1 MPSPRHAGFA
11 MLDVLVALLLLAV
24 TLSGAGATL
33 IQAMRAS
40 HGALLATRA
49 VDLAADLS
57 EQLREATSQEQAELL
72 LADWRARVAA
82 ELPVAGMAPDEF
94 ASVTDLPW
102 DAAAPE
108 DPTPGGR
115 ELRLRW
121 WRAAGEARELRLPVV
136 IGGNGTR

>member
-1 MPSPRHAGFA
+1 

-24 TLSGAGATL
+24 TLSGACATL

-57 EQLREATSQEQAELL
+57 EQLQDATSEQQAQAMLT
-72 LADWRARVAA
+72 DWRARVAA
-82 ELPVAGMAPDEF
+82 QLPVAGMAPEEY
-94 ASVTDLPW
+94 ASLDALPTAW
-102 DAAAPE
+102 DADAE
-108 DPTPGGR
+108 PTPGGR
-115 ELRLRW
+115 ELTLRW

-136 IGGNGTR
+136 IAQADGHT